1 MALLVQIVRKR
12 AFLSFA
18 TVCTSVLFAT
28 VTLWWN
34 AQLSDIIDTISGGG
48 TSDRDNRISDYCDGR
63 HVPFQF
69 AENISFRLCLRDSHS

>member
-48 TSDRDNRISDYCDGR
+48 
-63 HVPFQF
+63 H
-69 AENISFRLCLRDSHS
+69 